1 MVGISLG
8 IFSGLG
14 VVLDRKMVQFCIT
27 RTSNLLKESLVW
39 FPKICLL
46 KRDGYL
52 GRIPSK

>member
-27 RTSNLLKESLVW
+27 RTSNLLKESLV
-39 FPKICLL
+39 
-46 KRDGYL
+46 
-52 GRIPSK
+52 